1 VPGLA
6 ICGILGPARQ
16 PPWPCPTGRDSA
28 TFTAVE
34 PAILTEG
41 LSKSY
46 DGMLALDALDLRVE
60 PGEIFGFLG
69 PNGAGK
75 TTTIRLLLDLI
86 RPSAGRASVLGMDCQ
101 RQSEAVREAIGYL
114 PGDVRLYPGFR
125 GRELVDLISGLR
137 ESAIDRDYVL
147 SLATRL
153 ELDLE
158 KHVGALSKGNRQ
170 KLGLVLALL
179 GRPPVLL
186 LDEPTSGLD
195 PIAQRVVWDILRE
208 ACERGTA
215 VFFSSH
221 VMSEVDQVCER
232 VGILRAGRLVVIESV
247 AEMKAH
253 QLRHV
258 EVSFSDGVPA
268 AEAFKLP
275 GVRELRRDRATL
287 EFEVS
292 GGVGP
297 LLRALAPYQVVDLRT
312 AQPTLDELLLTYY
325 QRQPGG

>member
-1 VPGLA
+1 M
-6 ICGILGPARQ
+6 
-16 PPWPCPTGRDSA
+16 SA
-28 TFTAVE
+28 PAVE
-34 PAILTEG
+34 TLEINKTFGETRAVNGVSIEVG
-41 LSKSY
+41 
-46 DGMLALDALDLRVE
+46 DGE
-60 PGEIFGFLG
+60 FFGFLG

-86 RPSAGRASVLGMDCQ
+86 RPTAGRASVLGMDCQ
-101 RQSEAVREAIGYL
+101 RQSEAVRAAISYL

-137 ESAIDRDYVL
+137 EGPVDRDYIL
-147 SLATRL
+147 SLAGRL
-153 ELDLE
+153 ELDLD
-158 KHVGALSKGNRQ
+158 KHAGTLSKGNRQ
-170 KLGLVLALL
+170 KLGLLLALL
-179 GRPPVLL
+179 GRPRVLL

-232 VGILRAGRLVVIESV
+232 VGILRAGRLVVVESI
-247 AEMKAH
+247 AELKAH
-253 QLRHV
+253 QFRHV
-258 EVSFSDGVPA
+258 EVSFADGVPP
-268 AEAFKLP
+268 AEAFKLA
-275 GVRELRRDRATL
+275 GVRELRRDHATL

-292 GGVGP
+292 GGIGP
-297 LLRALAPYQVVDLRT
+297 LLQALAPYQVVDLRT

-325 QRQPGG
+325 QRQPD

>member
-1 VPGLA
+1 
-6 ICGILGPARQ
+6 
-16 PPWPCPTGRDSA
+16 
-28 TFTAVE
+28 VE

-46 DGMLALDALDLRVE
+46 GYTLALDSLNLRIE

-86 RPSAGRASVLGMDCQ
+86 RPTSGRATILGMDCQ
-101 RQSEAVREAIGYL
+101 RQSEEVRAATGYL
-114 PGDVRLYPGFR
+114 AGDLRLYPGFR

-137 ESAIDRDYVL
+137 KTDVDRAYIHGLVR
-147 SLATRL
+147 RL

-158 KHVGALSKGNRQ
+158 KHAGSLSKGNRQ

-179 GRPPVLL
+179 GRPAVLL

-195 PIAQRVVWDILRE
+195 PIAQRTVWDILRE
-208 ACERGTA
+208 ECDRGSA

-232 VGILRAGRLVVIESV
+232 VGILRGGKLVAVEPV
-247 AEMKAH
+247 AELKGR
-253 QLRHV
+253 QFRHV
-258 EVSFSDGVPA
+258 EVSFANGVPPV
-268 AEAFKLP
+268 ECFRLP
-275 GVRELRRDRATL
+275 GVRELRRDHATL

-292 GGVGP
+292 GEIGP
-297 LLRALAPYQVVDLRT
+297 LLQALGPYAVLDLRT
-312 AQPTLDELLLTYY
+312 EQPTLEEVLLTYY
-325 QRQPGG
+325 QETPP